1 MILVVRQDIVSYG
14 FLLPVFLGAA
24 EFQVA
29 GVICFFI
36 LSVLQWCSSVSRR
49 FGAWGLSMKKIL
61 VVDDDIFILEMIGQA
76 LESAEYACVK
86 CTSVE
91 DALSQMQSSV
101 FDAVISDVNMPG
113 KDGLEFA
120 REIRGQGH
128 DVALLMIS
136 GEDFGRDKANYLNS
150 ICLYADDVLGKP
162 FTRERLLGAVEEI
175 IRNRPLAT
183 KYS

>member
-1 MILVVRQDIVSYG
+1 
-14 FLLPVFLGAA
+14 
-24 EFQVA
+24 
-29 GVICFFI
+29 
-36 LSVLQWCSSVSRR
+36 
-49 FGAWGLSMKKIL
+49 MKKIL
-61 VVDDDIFILEMIGQA
+61 VVDDDVFILEMIGQA
-76 LESAEYACVK
+76 LDPSLYDCVK
-86 CTSVE
+86 CTTVE
-91 DALSQMQSSV
+91 DALAHMESAE

-120 REIRGQGH
+120 REIRGKGS

-162 FTRERLLGAVEEI
+162 FTRERLLSALDEI